1 MQVSA
6 RELLASVD
14 RRSRMRYVAAPVAAL
29 ALIAISCGGAGTQD
43 RNECRAPVSGGT
55 PAQQQVVHDVFC
67 ASAST
72 PAKIRIAPAPSGLPK
87 GTIELV
93 IDSRVPPEPAT
104 PTGRKAAEAE
114 AARESASWAAA
125 VFAGAVRDRSE
136 REHLPHVMFY
146 ELRYDVRGQT
156 PQLQTQGRIAL
167 PGWGDPEGQG
177 SVPPGTLRRGTP
189 SFDQIE
195 QATYRLGQQTNSTV
209 RIGWGTPLGATPAI
223 FIRAKHPNQLLA
235 GPISRFL
242 AAVKFGEAR
251 YDGVLIEVDDAA
263 HTPVWMATTADRVGQ
278 KGCAIFAPTSK
289 ESSTSQN
296 RAATHACVAAGLGFS

>member
-1 MQVSA
+1 
-6 RELLASVD
+6 
-14 RRSRMRYVAAPVAAL
+14 MRYVTACVVGLAAVTVG
-29 ALIAISCGGAGTQD
+29 CGNTGTQD
-43 RNECRAPVSGGT
+43 GGECRAPVTGGT
-55 PAQQQVVHDVFC
+55 PAERQVVHDVFC

-87 GTIELV
+87 GTVELV
-93 IDSRVPPEPAT
+93 IDSRVPPEPST
-104 PTGRKAAEAE
+104 STGPKAAAAE
-114 AARESASWAAA
+114 AARESASWNAA
-125 VFAGAVRDRSE
+125 VFAGAVRDKSE
-136 REHLPHVMFY
+136 RERLPHVVLY
-146 ELRYDVRGQT
+146 ELRYEIVGQT

-177 SVPPGTLRRGTP
+177 SGPPGTLGHGTP

-195 QATYRLGQQTNSTV
+195 QATYRLGQQTGSTI
-209 RIGWGTPLGATPAI
+209 RIGWGIPLGATPAI

-235 GPISRFL
+235 GPISQFL

-278 KGCAIFAPTSK
+278 KGGVIFAASNSG
-289 ESSTSQN
+289 SSTSQHQ
-296 RAATHACVAAGLGFS
+296 AASRACVAAGLGFD